1 MENLNHAVTVARL
14 WSATPSDDSDGVNEE
29 TTMSRKATVTALSAA
44 LWIGTIGLAVAQMP
58 AAPDNENGRFSFHR
72 VDEGYLRLDTRT
84 GQLSLCAR
92 KPTGWACHLLPDERN
107 ALEAEIARLQID
119 NGGLK
124 KELLARGLPL
134 PGGMKHNSP
143 PLKLPEVEPK
153 IPSDSDFD
161 RMISFMERV
170 WRRLTEKFGAIQR
183 DYFGRT

>member
-1 MENLNHAVTVARL
+1 MENPDHSAAIARL
-14 WSATPSDDSDGVNEE
+14 WSALPSDDSDGVNEE
-29 TTMSRKATVTALSAA
+29 ATMFHKATVTALSAA
-44 LWIGTIGLAVAQMP
+44 LWIVTIGLAVAQMP

-84 GQLSLCAR
+84 GQVSLCAR

-107 ALEAEIARLQID
+107 ALEAEIARLQVD
-119 NGGLK
+119 NGALK

-134 PGGMKHNSP
+134 PGGMKNDAP
-143 PLKLPEVEPK
+143 LLKLPEVELK

-161 RMISFMERV
+161 RVISFMERV
-170 WRRLTEKFGAIQR
+170 WRRLTEKFGTIQR